1 MNCMDCKIDPVS
13 EKDGREIIDL
23 FNHYIE
29 SSFAAYPEKKVPY
42 EFFQLFLNMT
52 CGYPFL
58 AAKSNA
64 GEIIGFGL
72 LHPHNPM
79 PAFSQT
85 AEITYFIAPE
95 YTGKGIGKALL
106 VRLLDA
112 ARLKG
117 ITSILA
123 SISSLNPGSLAFHK
137 KNGFVECGRFIGIGK
152 KGGKNFDVI
161 WMQKMI
167 E

>member
-1 MNCMDCKIDPVS
+1 MDCKLDQVS

-29 SSFAAYPEKKVPY
+29 SSFAAYSDRKVPY

-52 CGYPFL
+52 QGYPFL
-58 AAKSNA
+58 AAKDEF
-64 GEIIGFGL
+64 GKIIGFGL

-95 YTGKGIGKALL
+95 YTGKGIGKAMLA
-106 VRLLDA
+106 RLLDA
-112 ARLKG
+112 ARQKG

-123 SISSLNPGSLAFHK
+123 SISSLNPGSLAFHRR
-137 KNGFVECGRFIGIGK
+137 NGFVECGRFVGIGK
-152 KGGKNFDVI
+152 KSGKNFDVI
-161 WMQKMI
+161 WMQKMV